1 MTEAPVCVADCKA
14 VLGEGPLWVAREQA
28 LYWVDVKGR
37 LVFRRG
43 KEGALTS
50 WDTPFRIGS
59 LAPRA
64 EGGFV
69 AGTGRGLAFVDLEQG
84 RFEPFADPEP
94 DRPGNRFNDGK
105 TDRRGRFWA
114 GTMDD
119 AEKQFSGALYRLD
132 PDLGWSRI
140 DDGYKVTNG
149 PAFSPDGR

>member
-1 MTEAPVCVADCKA
+1 MADKPVCVADCKA
-14 VLGEGPLWVAREQA
+14 VLGEGPLWAAREQA

-37 LVFRRG
+37 LVFRRS

-64 EGGFV
+64 KGGFV
-69 AGTGRGLAFVDLEQG
+69 AGSERGLAFVDLEQE

-105 TDRRGRFWA
+105 TDRRGRVWA

-119 AEKQFSGALYRLD
+119 AEKQF
-132 PDLGWSRI
+132 
-140 DDGYKVTNG
+140 
-149 PAFSPDGR
+149 